1 MTWPEQDRAEAIEQL
16 RAMLKP
22 GDTVY
27 TNVEHVSRSGMS
39 RVITAYVVRD
49 GEIRRISHLA
59 AKATNRPLDRDR
71 MGVKV
76 DGCGMDMTFELVYTL
91 GRVLFPDGFDVP
103 RGERGRNGDTSGHDN
118 DGGYAL
124 NNRSL

>member
-1 MTWPEQDRAEAIEQL
+1 MSWTKQDRADAIEQL

-22 GDTVY
+22 GDKVY

-39 RVITAYVVRD
+39 RVISAYVVRD
-49 GEIRRISHLA
+49 GEIRRISHLV
-59 AKATNRPLDRDR
+59 AKATDRALDRDR

-76 DGCGMDMTFELVYTL
+76 GGCGMDMTFELVYTL
-91 GRVLFPDGFDVP
+91 GRVLFPDGFKVP
-103 RGERGRNGDTSGHDN
+103 KGERGRNGDTSGHDN

-124 NNRSL
+124 NRSNL